1 MTTMPRKQP
10 VPVLIQHALLRLGE
24 RVKVARKARQMTQA
38 ELAQLACVGIST
50 VASIEGGFDGIAFG
64 NVLKVLDA
72 MGLLAQS
79 DELFSLQSDPE
90 IAAYARSELAGAK
103 D

>member
-24 RVKVARKARQMTQA
+24 RVKVACMARQLTQA
-38 ELAQLACVGIST
+38 
-50 VASIEGGFDGIAFG
+50 
-64 NVLKVLDA
+64 
-72 MGLLAQS
+72 
-79 DELFSLQSDPE
+79 ELFSLQTDPE
-90 IAAYARSELAGAK
+90 IAAYARSELAGVK

>member
-1 MTTMPRKQP
+1 MRRPAAASPRATART
-10 VPVLIQHALLRLGE
+10 ALPAPSL
-24 RVKVARKARQMTQA
+24 TQA

-50 VASIEGGFDGIAFG
+50 VASIEGGYDGIAFG

-79 DELFSLQSDPE
+79 EELFSLQTDPE
-90 IAAYARSELAGAK
+90 IAAYVRSELAGVK